1 VTFSVGDLLKKT
13 TRKIKYEPT
22 PNITVEKIPV
32 PGGYLI
38 HNVLTEEECKQYIE
52 MSEEMGYAPAPLRNL
67 DEVNSNSFT
76 YNDDTKN
83 IRTSLR
89 VLFDAPDDIGVELNK
104 RVAPHLPQELECD
117 GRKWRLSSDNDLC
130 GGCINKRWRFNKY
143 RKGDFFKPHFD
154 AGFVFSPKESTLLT
168 FILYL
173 NEGFEGGET
182 IFYPGNKKLAWT
194 QPEPGIEFKVVPKRG
209 TLLVFFQKGKEN
221 PRHEGATQ
229 LSDNNFKYIL
239 RSDVGYVV
247 IDNSS
252 NKQDKDK

>member
-1 VTFSVGDLLKKT
+1 MGSAFGTDWKTDEDHTADVNKSSSSSSSSASSSASSYDSDERGPPKGTDVTFSVGDLLKKT
-13 TRKIKYEPT
+13 TRKINYEPT

-89 VLFDAPDDIGVELNK
+89 VLFDAPDDIGVVLNK
-104 RVAPHLPQELECD
+104 RIAPHLPQELECD

-182 IFYPGNKKLAWT
+182 IFYPGNKKT
-194 QPEPGIEFKVVPKRG
+194 RMD
-209 TLLVFFQKGKEN
+209 TTRT
-221 PRHEGATQ
+221 RH
-229 LSDNNFKYIL
+229 
-239 RSDVGYVV
+239 
-247 IDNSS
+247 
-252 NKQDKDK
+252 